1 MGFVCGAPKGARG
14 TGVPEV
20 PIAALPRRMGPIF
33 DASAGHYCPIAHGLK
48 MRVFIESEVIRWAKS
63 PLNPSLRIPHLS
75 LTRERPMTVLWDGLR
90 APRPPARPSL
100 HRA

>member
-48 MRVFIESEVIRWAKS
+48 MRVFVESEVIRWAKS
-63 PLNPSLRIPHLS
+63 SQQSCSNNCDNIQKKK
-75 LTRERPMTVLWDGLR
+75 EKGY
-90 APRPPARPSL
+90 
-100 HRA
+100 